1 MAGQL
6 IFDLPIRAALNR
18 HDFIVSPCNA
28 EAVALID
35 DWHNQAERLHWLYG
49 PSSCGK
55 SHLAAVLAHN
65 HAAALVPAEDIAQHK
80 AVKAALTE
88 QAACPDILVIDA
100 LDNLRPRDEEVLFH
114 LLNAVR
120 HSPKGRRLLF
130 TSIAAPAHLDMRLPD
145 LRSRLLAISAIAM
158 HSPDDD
164 LLGYLLF
171 KLFADRQINV
181 DEKVIAYLVPRITR
195 EYKAMA
201 SLVERIDKHALAHKR
216 KVTIPLIAE
225 VLD

>member
-1 MAGQL
+1 MGGQL

-18 HDFIVSPCNA
+18 HDFIVAPCNG

-35 DWHNQAERLHWLYG
+35 DWQSQSACLHWLYG
-49 PSSCGK
+49 PSGCGK

-65 HAAALVPAEDIAQHK
+65 QAAACVPSADIAQHG
-80 AVKAALTE
+80 AVKACLAE
-88 QAACPDILVIDA
+88 HASCPDILIIDA
-100 LDNLRPRDEEVLFH
+100 LDELRPRDEEVLFH

-120 HSPKGRRLLF
+120 HSPHKRRLLL
-130 TSIAAPAHLDMRLPD
+130 TSIGAPAHLDLRLPD
-145 LRSRLLAISAIAM
+145 LRSRLLAIPAIAM
-158 HSPDDD
+158 HTPDDD

-171 KLFADRQINV
+171 KLFSDRQIIV
-181 DEKVIAYLVPRITR
+181 DEKVVAYLVPRVTR

-201 SLVERIDKHALAHKR
+201 LLVEQIDKHALTHKR